1 MPRLIFDKVTGVPE
15 KLHLDVTVACS
26 PLLSFKRRKTRTEV
40 LLLLLLLLYNIDL
53 MLLYY
58 YCIVVIIVSIGYTL
72 R

>member
-40 LLLLLLLLYNIDL
+40 LLLLLLYNIDL